1 MFATDLCVHTSP
13 TGLLLSH
20 QIGCSVL
27 NYICHTVLA
36 YWAAC
41 NQKRECG
48 TEELSMFKT
57 PIQVENDLATVGY
70 FVSLSHD
77 KQATSVITERI
88 PGLGQT
94 IEKGILQN

>member
-1 MFATDLCVHTSP
+1 
-13 TGLLLSH
+13 
-20 QIGCSVL
+20 
-27 NYICHTVLA
+27 
-36 YWAAC
+36 
-41 NQKRECG
+41 
-48 TEELSMFKT
+48 MFKT

-77 KQATSVITERI
+77 KQATSVIAERI